1 MKLRSKESDIEALQF
16 MKDEMNV
23 KIASLEEKNASIKQQ
38 VIVLEKNVIEI
49 EESRNK

>member
-1 MKLRSKESDIEALQF
+1 

-38 VIVLEKNVIEI
+38 VIMLEKNVIEI